1 MTVYVCKYLDT
12 RQGVVTLEVDAP
24 NRTDAVNRIRLKG
37 KPISVEEK
45 VMGSKEI
52 VLFQSK
58 KIKLKDISLFCK
70 QMSVMLES
78 GIPLNNAVDILE
90 QQATSKNLK
99 SSLKIVSKSLKEGS
113 QLSKAMLD
121 QEGMFPDLLIR
132 MVQAGEKT
140 GKLDEVLEK
149 MSEHYTKELKTS
161 RQIQGAMIYPAVLA
175 FLAVAAVLALLYV
188 VIPSFSGIF
197 EQSGMAMPLP
207 TRIVLAA
214 SNFVRSSWYILFGV
228 TGILVFLFLRYRST
242 EAGRYQLDRL
252 KLNLPVI
259 KGPMQ
264 KIVTARFAST
274 LAILTSAGIPLVEA
288 IESAAATTN
297 NAVVIEKMKIANE
310 GLQKGERLTGMIT
323 STGLFPPMMLSMVK
337 IGEESGSLESMLVKT
352 SDYYEEELETA
363 IKQLLSLLE
372 PAMIIVMGVIIGG
385 IVASVMLP
393 MFELA
398 HAVDAGS
405 GVDQYEGAS
414 EKFRR

>member
-1 MTVYVCKYLDT
+1 MTLYVCKYLDDK
-12 RQGVVTLEVDAP
+12 QGVVTLEVDAP
-24 NRTDAVNRIRLKG
+24 SRTDAVNRIRLKG

-52 VLFQSK
+52 NLFQSK

-70 QMSVMLES
+70 QMSVMLNS

-90 QQATSKNLK
+90 QQSDAKNLK
-99 SSLKIVSKSLKEGS
+99 ASLKIISKSLKEGN

-121 QEGMFPDLLIR
+121 QEGLYPDLLIR
-132 MVQAGEKT
+132 MIQAGEKT

-161 RQIQGAMIYPAVLA
+161 RQIRGAMIYPAVLA

-214 SNFVRSSWYILFGV
+214 SNFVRSYWYILFGV
-228 TGILVFLFLRYRST
+228 VGLLVFLFLRYRST
-242 EAGRYQLDRL
+242 ETGRYQLDQL
-252 KLNLPVI
+252 KLWLPVI

-264 KIVTARFAST
+264 KIITARFAST

-297 NAVVIEKMKIANE
+297 NAVVIDKLKTANE
-310 GLQKGERLTGMIT
+310 GLQKGERLTGMIAA
-323 STGLFPPMMLSMVK
+323 TGLFPPMMLSMVK
-337 IGEESGSLESMLVKT
+337 IGEESGSLESMLNKT
-352 SDYYEEELETA
+352 SDFYEEELETA

-405 GVDQYEGAS
+405 GADQ
-414 EKFRR
+414 

>member
-52 VLFQSK
+52 TLFQSK

-70 QMSVMLES
+70 QMSVMLNS

-90 QQATSKNLK
+90 QQTDAKNLK
-99 SSLKIVSKSLKEGS
+99 ASLKVISKGLKEGNQLSKSLIEQNG
-113 QLSKAMLD
+113 L
-121 QEGMFPDLLIR
+121 FPDLLIR

-140 GKLDEVLEK
+140 GKLDEVLER
-149 MSEHYTKELKTS
+149 MSEHYNKELKTS
-161 RQIQGAMIYPAVLA
+161 RQIRGAMIYPAVLA
-175 FLAVAAVLALLYV
+175 FLAVAATLVLLYV
-188 VIPSFSGIF
+188 VIPNFSGIF
-197 EQSGMAMPLP
+197 EQSGVALPLP

-214 SNFVRSSWYILFGV
+214 SNFVQSYWYILFGGV
-228 TGILVFLFLRYRST
+228 GLLVFLFLRYRST
-242 EAGRYQLDRL
+242 EAGRYQLDQL
-252 KLNLPVI
+252 KLKMQVV

-274 LAILTSAGIPLVEA
+274 LATLTSAGIPLVEA
-288 IESAAATTN
+288 IDSAAATTN
-297 NAVVIEKMKIANE
+297 NAVVIDKLRIANE
-310 GLQKGERLTGMIT
+310 GLQKGERLTGMLT

-337 IGEESGSLESMLVKT
+337 IGEESGSLESMLNKT
-352 SDYYEEELETA
+352 SDFYEEELEAA

-372 PAMIIVMGVIIGG
+372 PAMIIFMGVIIGG

-393 MFELA
+393 MFEIA
-398 HAVDAGS
+398 NAV
-405 GVDQYEGAS
+405 QQGA
-414 EKFRR
+414 EANQ

>member
-149 MSEHYTKELKTS
+149 MSEHYNKELKTS
-161 RQIQGAMIYPAVLA
+161 RQIRGAMIYPAVLA

-228 TGILVFLFLRYRST
+228 IGILVFLFLRYRST

-352 SDYYEEELETA
+352 SEYYEEELETA

-405 GVDQYEGAS
+405 GADQ
-414 EKFRR
+414 

>member
-242 EAGRYQLDRL
+242 ETGRYQLDRL

-337 IGEESGSLESMLVKT
+337 IGEESGSLESMLNKT
-352 SDYYEEELETA
+352 SDFYEEELEAA

-372 PAMIIVMGVIIGG
+372 PAMIIFMGVIIGG

-393 MFELA
+393 MFEIA
-398 HAVDAGS
+398 NAV
-405 GVDQYEGAS
+405 QQGA
-414 EKFRR
+414 EANQ

>member
-149 MSEHYTKELKTS
+149 MSEHYNKELKTS

-242 EAGRYQLDRL
+242 ETGRYQLDRL

-323 STGLFPPMMLSMVK
+323 ATGLFPPMMLSMVK

-405 GVDQYEGAS
+405 GADQ
-414 EKFRR
+414 

>member
-12 RQGVVTLEVDAP
+12 RQVVVTLEVDAP

-52 VLFQSK
+52 HLFQSK

-121 QEGMFPDLLIR
+121 QDGMFPDLLIR

-214 SNFVRSSWYILFGV
+214 SNFVRSYWYILFGV
-228 TGILVFLFLRYRST
+228 TGIMVFLFLRYRST

-323 STGLFPPMMLSMVK
+323 ATGLFPPMMLSMVK

-405 GVDQYEGAS
+405 GVDQ
-414 EKFRR
+414 

>member
-52 VLFQSK
+52 TLFQSK

-70 QMSVMLES
+70 QMSVMLNS

-90 QQATSKNLK
+90 QQTDAKNLK
-99 SSLKIVSKSLKEGS
+99 ASLKVISKGLKEGNQLSKSLIEQNG
-113 QLSKAMLD
+113 L
-121 QEGMFPDLLIR
+121 FPDLLIR

-140 GKLDEVLEK
+140 GKLDEVLER
-149 MSEHYTKELKTS
+149 MSEHYNKELKTS
-161 RQIQGAMIYPAVLA
+161 RQIRGAMIYPAVLA
-175 FLAVAAVLALLYV
+175 FLAVAATLVLLYV
-188 VIPSFSGIF
+188 VIPNFSGIF
-197 EQSGMAMPLP
+197 EQSGVALPLP

-214 SNFVRSSWYILFGV
+214 SNFVQSYWYILFGGV
-228 TGILVFLFLRYRST
+228 GLLVFLFLRYRST
-242 EAGRYQLDRL
+242 EAGRYQLDQL
-252 KLNLPVI
+252 KLKMPVV

-274 LAILTSAGIPLVEA
+274 LATLTSAGIPLVEA
-288 IESAAATTN
+288 IDSAAATTN
-297 NAVVIEKMKIANE
+297 NAVVIDKLKIANE
-310 GLQKGERLTGMIT
+310 GLQKGERLTGMLT

-337 IGEESGSLESMLVKT
+337 IGEESGSLESMLNKT
-352 SDYYEEELETA
+352 SDFYEEELEAA

-372 PAMIIVMGVIIGG
+372 PAMIIFMGVIIGG

-393 MFELA
+393 MFEIA
-398 HAVDAGS
+398 NAVQQGGEAN
-405 GVDQYEGAS
+405 Q
-414 EKFRR
+414 

>member
-149 MSEHYTKELKTS
+149 MSEHYNKELKTS
-161 RQIQGAMIYPAVLA
+161 RQIRGAMIYPAVLA
-175 FLAVAAVLALLYV
+175 FLAVAAVLALLYI

-197 EQSGMAMPLP
+197 EQSGMDMPLP

-214 SNFVRSSWYILFGV
+214 SNFVRSYWYILFGV

-252 KLNLPVI
+252 KLWLPVI

-405 GVDQYEGAS
+405 GADQ
-414 EKFRR
+414 

>member
-1 MTVYVCKYLDT
+1 MTIYVCKYLDT

-197 EQSGMAMPLP
+197 EQSGMEMPLP

-398 HAVDAGS
+398 HAVDAGA
-405 GVDQYEGAS
+405 GADQ
-414 EKFRR
+414 

>member
-52 VLFQSK
+52 TLFQSK

-121 QEGMFPDLLIR
+121 QDGMFPDLLIR

-161 RQIQGAMIYPAVLA
+161 RQIRGAMIYPAVLA
-175 FLAVAAVLALLYV
+175 FLAVGAVLALLYV

-214 SNFVRSSWYILFGV
+214 SNFVRSYWYILFGV

-323 STGLFPPMMLSMVK
+323 ATGLFPPMMLSMVK

-405 GVDQYEGAS
+405 GADQ
-414 EKFRR
+414 

>member
-149 MSEHYTKELKTS
+149 MSEHYNKELKTS
-161 RQIQGAMIYPAVLA
+161 RQIRGAMIYPAVLA

-197 EQSGMAMPLP
+197 EQSGMDMPLP

-214 SNFVRSSWYILFGV
+214 SNFVRSYWYILFGV

-252 KLNLPVI
+252 KLWLPVI

-297 NAVVIEKMKIANE
+297 NTVVIEKMKIANE

-323 STGLFPPMMLSMVK
+323 ATGLFPPMMLSMVK

-405 GVDQYEGAS
+405 GVDQ
-414 EKFRR
+414 

>member
-52 VLFQSK
+52 HLFQSK

-149 MSEHYTKELKTS
+149 MSEHYNKELKTS
-161 RQIQGAMIYPAVLA
+161 RQIRGAMIYPAVLA
-175 FLAVAAVLALLYV
+175 FLAVAAVLALLYI

-197 EQSGMAMPLP
+197 EQSGMDMPLP

-214 SNFVRSSWYILFGV
+214 SNFVRSYWYILFGV

-252 KLNLPVI
+252 KLWLPVI

-337 IGEESGSLESMLVKT
+337 IGEESGSLESMLIKT

-405 GVDQYEGAS
+405 GADQ
-414 EKFRR
+414 

>member
-12 RQGVVTLEVDAP
+12 RQGIVTLEVDAP

-405 GVDQYEGAS
+405 GVDQ
-414 EKFRR
+414 

>member
-113 QLSKAMLD
+113 QLSKAMID

-149 MSEHYTKELKTS
+149 MSEHYNKELKTS
-161 RQIQGAMIYPAVLA
+161 RQIRGAMIYPAVLA
-175 FLAVAAVLALLYV
+175 FLAVGAVLALLYI

-214 SNFVRSSWYILFGV
+214 SNFVRSYWYILFGV

-252 KLNLPVI
+252 KLWLPVI

-323 STGLFPPMMLSMVK
+323 ATGLFPPMMLSMVK

-398 HAVDAGS
+398 HAVDAGAETN
-405 GVDQYEGAS
+405 Q
-414 EKFRR
+414 

>member
-149 MSEHYTKELKTS
+149 MSEHYNKELKTS
-161 RQIQGAMIYPAVLA
+161 RQIRGAMIYPAVLA

-214 SNFVRSSWYILFGV
+214 SNFVRSYWYILFGV

-252 KLNLPVI
+252 KLWLPVI

-323 STGLFPPMMLSMVK
+323 ATGLFPPMMLSMVK

-398 HAVDAGS
+398 HAVDAGAETN
-405 GVDQYEGAS
+405 Q
-414 EKFRR
+414 

>member
-149 MSEHYTKELKTS
+149 MSEHYNKELKTS
-161 RQIQGAMIYPAVLA
+161 RQIRGAMIYPAVLA
-175 FLAVAAVLALLYV
+175 FLAVAATLVLLYV
-188 VIPSFSGIF
+188 VIPNFSGIF
-197 EQSGMAMPLP
+197 EQSGVALPLP

-214 SNFVRSSWYILFGV
+214 SNFVQSYWYILFGGV
-228 TGILVFLFLRYRST
+228 GLLVFLFLRYRST
-242 EAGRYQLDRL
+242 EAGRYQLDQL
-252 KLNLPVI
+252 KLKMPVV

-274 LAILTSAGIPLVEA
+274 LATLTSAGIPLVEA
-288 IESAAATTN
+288 IDSAAATTN
-297 NAVVIEKMKIANE
+297 NAVVIDKLRIANE
-310 GLQKGERLTGMIT
+310 GLQKGERLTGMLT

-337 IGEESGSLESMLVKT
+337 IGEESGSLESMLNKT
-352 SDYYEEELETA
+352 SDFYEEELEAA

-372 PAMIIVMGVIIGG
+372 PAMIIVMGIIIGG

-393 MFELA
+393 MFEIA
-398 HAVDAGS
+398 NAV
-405 GVDQYEGAS
+405 QQGA
-414 EKFRR
+414 EANQ

>member
-113 QLSKAMLD
+113 QLSKAMID

-149 MSEHYTKELKTS
+149 MSEHYNKELKTS
-161 RQIQGAMIYPAVLA
+161 RQIRGAMIYPAVLA
-175 FLAVAAVLALLYV
+175 FLAVGAVLALLYI

-398 HAVDAGS
+398 HAVDAGAETN
-405 GVDQYEGAS
+405 Q
-414 EKFRR
+414 

>member
-52 VLFQSK
+52 TLFQSK

-149 MSEHYTKELKTS
+149 MSEHYNKELKTS
-161 RQIQGAMIYPAVLA
+161 RQIRGAMIYPAVLA
-175 FLAVAAVLALLYV
+175 FLAVGAVLALLYV

-214 SNFVRSSWYILFGV
+214 SNFVRSYWYILFGV

-398 HAVDAGS
+398 HAVDAGAETN
-405 GVDQYEGAS
+405 Q
-414 EKFRR
+414 

>member
-52 VLFQSK
+52 TLFQSK

-70 QMSVMLES
+70 QMSVMLNS

-90 QQATSKNLK
+90 QQTDAKNLK
-99 SSLKIVSKSLKEGS
+99 ASLKVISKGLKEGNQLSKSLIEQNG
-113 QLSKAMLD
+113 L
-121 QEGMFPDLLIR
+121 FPDLLIR

-140 GKLDEVLEK
+140 GKLDEVLER
-149 MSEHYTKELKTS
+149 MSEHYNKELKTS
-161 RQIQGAMIYPAVLA
+161 RQIRGAMIYPAVLA
-175 FLAVAAVLALLYV
+175 FLAVAATLVLLYV
-188 VIPSFSGIF
+188 VIPNFSGIF
-197 EQSGMAMPLP
+197 EQSGVALPLP

-214 SNFVRSSWYILFGV
+214 SNFVQSYWYILFGGV
-228 TGILVFLFLRYRST
+228 GLLVFLFLRYRST
-242 EAGRYQLDRL
+242 EAGRYQLDQL
-252 KLNLPVI
+252 KLKMPVV

-274 LAILTSAGIPLVEA
+274 LATLTSAGIPLVEA
-288 IESAAATTN
+288 IDSAAATTN
-297 NAVVIEKMKIANE
+297 NAVVIDKLRIANE
-310 GLQKGERLTGMIT
+310 GLQKGERLTGMLT

-337 IGEESGSLESMLVKT
+337 IGEESGSLESMLNKT
-352 SDYYEEELETA
+352 SDFYEEELEAA

-372 PAMIIVMGVIIGG
+372 PAMIIFMGVIIGG

-393 MFELA
+393 MFEIA
-398 HAVDAGS
+398 NAVQQGGEAN
-405 GVDQYEGAS
+405 Q
-414 EKFRR
+414 

>member
-149 MSEHYTKELKTS
+149 MSEHYNKELKTS
-161 RQIQGAMIYPAVLA
+161 RQIRGAMIYPAVLA

-197 EQSGMAMPLP
+197 EQSGMDMPLP

-214 SNFVRSSWYILFGV
+214 SNFVRSYWYILFGV

-242 EAGRYQLDRL
+242 EAGRCQLDRL
-252 KLNLPVI
+252 KLWLPVI

-297 NAVVIEKMKIANE
+297 NTVVIEKMKIANE

-323 STGLFPPMMLSMVK
+323 ATGLFPPMMLSMVK

-405 GVDQYEGAS
+405 GVDQ
-414 EKFRR
+414 

>member
-1 MTVYVCKYLDT
+1 
-12 RQGVVTLEVDAP
+12 VDAP

-52 VLFQSK
+52 TLFQSK

-149 MSEHYTKELKTS
+149 MSEHYNKELKTS
-161 RQIQGAMIYPAVLA
+161 RQIRGAMIYPAVLA

-214 SNFVRSSWYILFGV
+214 SNFVRSYWYILFGV

-252 KLNLPVI
+252 KLWLPVI

-323 STGLFPPMMLSMVK
+323 ATGLFPPMMLSMVK

-405 GVDQYEGAS
+405 GADQ
-414 EKFRR
+414 

>member
-149 MSEHYTKELKTS
+149 MSEHYNKELKTS
-161 RQIQGAMIYPAVLA
+161 RQIRGAMIYPAVLA

-228 TGILVFLFLRYRST
+228 IGILVFLFLRYRST

-405 GVDQYEGAS
+405 GADQ
-414 EKFRR
+414 

>member
-149 MSEHYTKELKTS
+149 MSEHYNKELKTS
-161 RQIQGAMIYPAVLA
+161 RQIRGAMIYPAVLA

-297 NAVVIEKMKIANE
+297 NAVVIEKMKLANE

-323 STGLFPPMMLSMVK
+323 ATGLFPPMMLSMVK

-405 GVDQYEGAS
+405 GVDQ
-414 EKFRR
+414 

>member
-52 VLFQSK
+52 HLFQSK

-149 MSEHYTKELKTS
+149 MSEHYNKELKTS
-161 RQIQGAMIYPAVLA
+161 RQIRGAMIYPAVLA
-175 FLAVAAVLALLYV
+175 FLAVAAVLALLYI

-197 EQSGMAMPLP
+197 EQSGMDMPLP

-214 SNFVRSSWYILFGV
+214 SNFVRSYWYILFGV

-405 GVDQYEGAS
+405 GADQ
-414 EKFRR
+414 

>member
-24 NRTDAVNRIRLKG
+24 NRTDAVNRIRLRG

-405 GVDQYEGAS
+405 GVDQ
-414 EKFRR
+414 

>member
-70 QMSVMLES
+70 QMSVMLNS

-90 QQATSKNLK
+90 QQTDAKNLK
-99 SSLKIVSKSLKEGS
+99 ASLKVISKSLKEGS

-149 MSEHYTKELKTS
+149 MSEHYNKELKTS
-161 RQIQGAMIYPAVLA
+161 RQIRGAMIYPAVLA
-175 FLAVAAVLALLYV
+175 FLAVAAVLALLYI

-197 EQSGMAMPLP
+197 EQSGMDMPLP

-214 SNFVRSSWYILFGV
+214 SNFVRSYWYILFGV

-252 KLNLPVI
+252 KLWLPVI

-337 IGEESGSLESMLVKT
+337 IGEESGSLESMLIKT

-405 GVDQYEGAS
+405 GADQ
-414 EKFRR
+414 

>member
-24 NRTDAVNRIRLKG
+24 NRTDAVNRIRLRG

-52 VLFQSK
+52 HLFQSK

-99 SSLKIVSKSLKEGS
+99 SSLKIVIKSLKEGS

-297 NAVVIEKMKIANE
+297 NSVVIEKMKIANE

-323 STGLFPPMMLSMVK
+323 ATGLFPPMMLSMVK

-372 PAMIIVMGVIIGG
+372 PAMIIFMGVIIGG

-393 MFELA
+393 MFEIA
-398 HAVDAGS
+398 NAV
-405 GVDQYEGAS
+405 QQGA
-414 EKFRR
+414 EANQ

>member
-70 QMSVMLES
+70 QMSVMLNS

-90 QQATSKNLK
+90 QQTDAKNLK
-99 SSLKIVSKSLKEGS
+99 ASLKVISKSLKEGS

-149 MSEHYTKELKTS
+149 MSEHYNKELKTS
-161 RQIQGAMIYPAVLA
+161 RQIRGAMIYPAVLA
-175 FLAVAAVLALLYV
+175 FLAVAAVLALLYI

-197 EQSGMAMPLP
+197 EQSGMDMPLP

-214 SNFVRSSWYILFGV
+214 SNFVRSYWYILFGV

-252 KLNLPVI
+252 KLWLPVI

-323 STGLFPPMMLSMVK
+323 ATGLFPPMMLSMVK

-405 GVDQYEGAS
+405 GVDQ
-414 EKFRR
+414 

>member
-288 IESAAATTN
+288 FESAAATTN

-323 STGLFPPMMLSMVK
+323 ATGLFPPMMLSMVK

-405 GVDQYEGAS
+405 GADQ
-414 EKFRR
+414 

>member
-52 VLFQSK
+52 HLFQSK

-149 MSEHYTKELKTS
+149 MSEHYNKELKTS
-161 RQIQGAMIYPAVLA
+161 RQIRGAMIYPAVLA
-175 FLAVAAVLALLYV
+175 FLAVGAVLALLYI

-405 GVDQYEGAS
+405 GVDQ
-414 EKFRR
+414 

>member
-52 VLFQSK
+52 TLFQSK

-70 QMSVMLES
+70 QMSVMLNS

-90 QQATSKNLK
+90 QQTDAKNLK
-99 SSLKIVSKSLKEGS
+99 ASLKVISKGLKEGNQLSKSLIEQNG
-113 QLSKAMLD
+113 L
-121 QEGMFPDLLIR
+121 FPDLLIR

-140 GKLDEVLEK
+140 GKLDEVLER
-149 MSEHYTKELKTS
+149 MSEHYNKELKTS
-161 RQIQGAMIYPAVLA
+161 RLILGGRIYPAVLA
-175 FLAVAAVLALLYV
+175 FLAVAATLVLLYV
-188 VIPSFSGIF
+188 VIPNFSGIF
-197 EQSGMAMPLP
+197 EQSGVALPLP

-214 SNFVRSSWYILFGV
+214 SNFVQSYWYILFGGV
-228 TGILVFLFLRYRST
+228 GLLVFLFLRYRST
-242 EAGRYQLDRL
+242 EAGRYQLDQL
-252 KLNLPVI
+252 KLKMPVV

-274 LAILTSAGIPLVEA
+274 LATLTSAGIPLVEA
-288 IESAAATTN
+288 IDSAAATTN
-297 NAVVIEKMKIANE
+297 NAVVIDKLRIANE
-310 GLQKGERLTGMIT
+310 GLQKGERLTGMLT

-337 IGEESGSLESMLVKT
+337 IGEESGSLESMLNKT
-352 SDYYEEELETA
+352 SDFYEEELEAA

-372 PAMIIVMGVIIGG
+372 PAMIIFMGVIIGG

-393 MFELA
+393 MFEIA
-398 HAVDAGS
+398 NAV
-405 GVDQYEGAS
+405 QQGA
-414 EKFRR
+414 EANQ

>member
-113 QLSKAMLD
+113 QLSKAMID

-149 MSEHYTKELKTS
+149 MSEHYNKELKTS
-161 RQIQGAMIYPAVLA
+161 RQIRGAMIYPAVLA

-214 SNFVRSSWYILFGV
+214 SNFVRSYWYILFGV

-398 HAVDAGS
+398 HAVDAGAETN
-405 GVDQYEGAS
+405 Q
-414 EKFRR
+414 

>member
-1 MTVYVCKYLDT
+1 MTVYVCKYLDA

-70 QMSVMLES
+70 QMSVMLNS

-90 QQATSKNLK
+90 QQTDAKNLK
-99 SSLKIVSKSLKEGS
+99 ASLKVISKGLKEGNQLSKSLIEQNG
-113 QLSKAMLD
+113 L
-121 QEGMFPDLLIR
+121 FPDLLIR

-140 GKLDEVLEK
+140 GKLDEVLER
-149 MSEHYTKELKTS
+149 MSEHYNKELKTS
-161 RQIQGAMIYPAVLA
+161 RQIRGAMIYPAVLA
-175 FLAVAAVLALLYV
+175 FLAVAATLVLLYV
-188 VIPSFSGIF
+188 VIPNFSGIF
-197 EQSGMAMPLP
+197 EQSGVALPLP

-214 SNFVRSSWYILFGV
+214 SNFVQSYWYILFGGV
-228 TGILVFLFLRYRST
+228 GLLVFLFLRYRST
-242 EAGRYQLDRL
+242 EAGRYQLDQL
-252 KLNLPVI
+252 KLKMPVV

-274 LAILTSAGIPLVEA
+274 LATLTSAGIPLVEA
-288 IESAAATTN
+288 IDSAAATTN
-297 NAVVIEKMKIANE
+297 NAVVIDKLRIANE
-310 GLQKGERLTGMIT
+310 GLQKGERLTGMLT

-337 IGEESGSLESMLVKT
+337 IGEESGSLESMLNKT
-352 SDYYEEELETA
+352 SDFYEEELEAA

-393 MFELA
+393 MFEIA
-398 HAVDAGS
+398 NAVQQGGEAN
-405 GVDQYEGAS
+405 Q
-414 EKFRR
+414 

>member
-149 MSEHYTKELKTS
+149 MSEHYNKELKTS
-161 RQIQGAMIYPAVLA
+161 RQIRGAMIYPAVLA
-175 FLAVAAVLALLYV
+175 FLAVGAVLALLYI

-214 SNFVRSSWYILFGV
+214 SNFVRSYWYILFGV

-352 SDYYEEELETA
+352 S

-398 HAVDAGS
+398 HAVDAGAETN
-405 GVDQYEGAS
+405 Q
-414 EKFRR
+414 

>member
-121 QEGMFPDLLIR
+121 QDGMFPDLLIR

-352 SDYYEEELETA
+352 SDYYEEGLETA

-405 GVDQYEGAS
+405 GADQ
-414 EKFRR
+414 

>member
-149 MSEHYTKELKTS
+149 MSEHYNKELKTS

-175 FLAVAAVLALLYV
+175 FLAVGAVLALLYV

-214 SNFVRSSWYILFGV
+214 SNFVRSYWYILFGV

-405 GVDQYEGAS
+405 GADQ
-414 EKFRR
+414 

>member
-78 GIPLNNAVDILE
+78 GIPLNNALDILE

-161 RQIQGAMIYPAVLA
+161 RQIRGAMIYPAVLA

-197 EQSGMAMPLP
+197 EQSGMEMPLP

-214 SNFVRSSWYILFGV
+214 SNFVRSYWYILFGV

-252 KLNLPVI
+252 KLWLPVI

-297 NAVVIEKMKIANE
+297 NAVVIEKTKIANE

-323 STGLFPPMMLSMVK
+323 ATGLFPPMMLSMVK

-398 HAVDAGS
+398 HAVDAGAETN
-405 GVDQYEGAS
+405 Q
-414 EKFRR
+414 

>member
-113 QLSKAMLD
+113 QLSKAMID

-149 MSEHYTKELKTS
+149 MSEHYNKELKTS
-161 RQIQGAMIYPAVLA
+161 RQIRGAMIYPAVLA
-175 FLAVAAVLALLYV
+175 FLAVAAVLALLYI

-214 SNFVRSSWYILFGV
+214 SNFVRSYWYILFGV

-252 KLNLPVI
+252 KLWLPVI

-323 STGLFPPMMLSMVK
+323 ATGLFPPMMLSMVK

-405 GVDQYEGAS
+405 GVDQ
-414 EKFRR
+414 

>member
-113 QLSKAMLD
+113 QLSKAMID

-149 MSEHYTKELKTS
+149 MSEHYNKELKTS
-161 RQIQGAMIYPAVLA
+161 RQIRGAMIYPAVLA

-214 SNFVRSSWYILFGV
+214 SNFVRSYWYILFGV

-242 EAGRYQLDRL
+242 EVGRYQLDRL
-252 KLNLPVI
+252 KLWLPVI

-323 STGLFPPMMLSMVK
+323 ATGLFPPMMLSMVK

-405 GVDQYEGAS
+405 GVDQ
-414 EKFRR
+414 